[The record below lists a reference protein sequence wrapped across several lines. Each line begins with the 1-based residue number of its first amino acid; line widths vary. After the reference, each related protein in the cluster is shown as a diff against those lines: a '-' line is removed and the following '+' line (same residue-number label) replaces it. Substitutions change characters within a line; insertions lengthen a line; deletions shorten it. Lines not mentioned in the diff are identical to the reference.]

1 MFLPAPLRVG
11 SANTAVGASV
21 RPDEAPYAATSTTRV
36 VQADLD
42 AARQQG
48 INVSTAVTVDL
59 PGGVRTPG
67 EVAAIGRVATVANNT
82 NGNGNARPT
91 VPLTITLDD
100 PSVAGELDQ
109 QPVQIE
115 FVTDSRTSV
124 LTVPVTALVALAE
137 GGYGVEVV
145 PASGPHSIVAVA
157 PGLFAS
163 GLVEIVS
170 GAIAEGTVVVVAK

>member
-1 MFLPAPLRVG
+1 MAL
-11 SANTAVGASV
+11 
-21 RPDEAPYAATSTTRV
+21 
-36 VQADLD
+36 
-42 AARQQG
+42 
-48 INVSTAVTVDL
+48 
-59 PGGVRTPG
+59 
-67 EVAAIGRVATVANNT
+67 
-82 NGNGNARPT
+82 ARPT

-115 FVTDSRTSV
+115 FVTESRTNV

-145 PASGPHSIVAVA
+145 PASGPHSIVAVT

-170 GAIAEGTVVVVAK
+170 GAITEGTVVVVAK